1 MNEQRDH
8 SYSKLKFLKIF
19 TEKFDE
25 KFRCCLK
32 KKKKTNIERIHRSEH
47 QFSVILF
54 RITITE
60 VEYRARIKRNK
71 RRK

>member
-1 MNEQRDH
+1 MLF
-8 SYSKLKFLKIF
+8 K
-19 TEKFDE
+19 
-25 KFRCCLK
+25 K

>member
-19 TEKFDE
+19 NEKFDE

-32 KKKKTNIERIHRSEH
+32 KKKKKK
-47 QFSVILF
+47 
-54 RITITE
+54 
-60 VEYRARIKRNK
+60 YRTDSSF
-71 RRK
+71 